1 MNFQKVMTFASETD
15 EFLSKK
21 STSGWWSSKYT
32 IQVKLKEVNFKAG
45 SLVVHGGHPSKQYG
59 GLESCEDSRVVK
71 GEQVNLVKVSED
83 LLID

>member
-1 MNFQKVMTFASETD
+1 M
-15 EFLSKK
+15 
-21 STSGWWSSKYT
+21 
-32 IQVKLKEVNFKAG
+32 KLKEVNFKAG